1 MTLTH
6 LSQEYTENARNVR
19 EQTENRQSTGEKVR
33 SEKMEFLD
41 SDTDR
46 EIETDAEDSK
56 IIQKYTVSRLVK
68 NYLWVKFDHV
78 FADHNLKFQK
88 IIVIFEQT

>member
-6 LSQEYTENARNVR
+6 LSQKYNENARNVR
-19 EQTENRQSTGEKVR
+19 EQTENRRLTGEKVR

-78 FADHNLKFQK
+78 
-88 IIVIFEQT
+88 VMG

>member
-6 LSQEYTENARNVR
+6 LSQKYTENARNVR
-19 EQTENRQSTGEKVR
+19 EYRENGQLVDEKIPT
-33 SEKMEFLD
+33 EKMEFLD

-56 IIQKYTVSRLVK
+56 IAQKYTVSRM
-68 NYLWVKFDHV
+68 
-78 FADHNLKFQK
+78 
-88 IIVIFEQT
+88 VIYDQGFNGKRRSFESSLTTCSRVTI

>member
-6 LSQEYTENARNVR
+6 LSQKYNENARNVR
-19 EQTENRQSTGEKVR
+19 EQTENRQLTGEKVR

-68 NYLWVKFDHV
+68 NYLWVKFDHMV
-78 FADHNLKFQK
+78 MGDFK
-88 IIVIFEQT
+88 I

>member
-6 LSQEYTENARNVR
+6 LSQKYTENARNVR
-19 EQTENRQSTGEKVR
+19 EQTENRQLTGEKVR

-56 IIQKYTVSRLVK
+56 IIQKYTVSRSSK
-68 NYLWVKFDHV
+68 NYLWVKF
-78 FADHNLKFQK
+78 K
-88 IIVIFEQT
+88 I

>member
-6 LSQEYTENARNVR
+6 LSQKYNENARNVR
-19 EQTENRQSTGEKVR
+19 EQTENRQLTGEKVR

-56 IIQKYTVSRLVK
+56 IAQKYTVS
-68 NYLWVKFDHV
+68 
-78 FADHNLKFQK
+78 
-88 IIVIFEQT
+88 

>member
-6 LSQEYTENARNVR
+6 LSQKYTENAQNVR
-19 EQTENRQSTGEKVR
+19 EQTENRQLTVEKVR

-68 NYLWVKFDHV
+68 NYLWV
-78 FADHNLKFQK
+78 
-88 IIVIFEQT
+88 

>member
-6 LSQEYTENARNVR
+6 LSQKYNENARNVR
-19 EQTENRQSTGEKVR
+19 EQTENRQLTGEKVR

-78 FADHNLKFQK
+78 VMGEFK
-88 IIVIFEQT
+88 I

>member
-6 LSQEYTENARNVR
+6 LSQKYTENARNVR
-19 EQTENRQSTGEKVR
+19 EQTENRQLTGEKVR

-46 EIETDAEDSK
+46 EIETDVEDSK

-78 FADHNLKFQK
+78 VMGEFK
-88 IIVIFEQT
+88 T

>member
-6 LSQEYTENARNVR
+6 LSQKYNENARNVR
-19 EQTENRQSTGEKVR
+19 EQTENRQLTGEKVR

-56 IIQKYTVSRLVK
+56 IIQKYTVSR
-68 NYLWVKFDHV
+68 
-78 FADHNLKFQK
+78 
-88 IIVIFEQT
+88 

>member
-6 LSQEYTENARNVR
+6 LSQKYNENARNVR
-19 EQTENRQSTGEKVR
+19 EQTENRQLTGEKVR

-68 NYLWVKFDHV
+68 NYLWIKFHHMVTGD
-78 FADHNLKFQK
+78 FK
-88 IIVIFEQT
+88 I

>member
-6 LSQEYTENARNVR
+6 LSQKYTENARNVR
-19 EQTENRQSTGEKVR
+19 EQTENRQLTGEKVR

-56 IIQKYTVSRLVK
+56 IIQKYTVSRSVK
-68 NYLWVKFDHV
+68 NYLWVKFDHMV
-78 FADHNLKFQK
+78 TGEFK
-88 IIVIFEQT
+88 I

>member
-6 LSQEYTENARNVR
+6 LSQKYTGNARNVR
-19 EQTENRQSTGEKVR
+19 EHRENEHLEGEKIPT
-33 SEKMEFLD
+33 EKMEFLD

-56 IIQKYTVSRLVK
+56 IAQKYTVSR
-68 NYLWVKFDHV
+68 
-78 FADHNLKFQK
+78 
-88 IIVIFEQT
+88 IIRLE

>member
-6 LSQEYTENARNVR
+6 LSQKYTENARNVR
-19 EQTENRQSTGEKVR
+19 EQTENRQLTVEKVR

-46 EIETDAEDSK
+46 EIETDAEDTK
-56 IIQKYTVSRLVK
+56 ITQKYTVSR
-68 NYLWVKFDHV
+68 
-78 FADHNLKFQK
+78 
-88 IIVIFEQT
+88 IIGYY

>member
-6 LSQEYTENARNVR
+6 LSQKYTENARNVR
-19 EQTENRQSTGEKVR
+19 EQTENRQLTGEKVR

-68 NYLWVKFDHV
+68 NYLCVKFDHV
-78 FADHNLKFQK
+78 VMGEFK
-88 IIVIFEQT
+88 I

>member
-6 LSQEYTENARNVR
+6 LSQKYNENARNVR
-19 EQTENRQSTGEKVR
+19 EQTENRQLTDEKVR

-68 NYLWVKFDHV
+68 NYLWVKFDHMGQ
-78 FADHNLKFQK
+78 FK
-88 IIVIFEQT
+88 I